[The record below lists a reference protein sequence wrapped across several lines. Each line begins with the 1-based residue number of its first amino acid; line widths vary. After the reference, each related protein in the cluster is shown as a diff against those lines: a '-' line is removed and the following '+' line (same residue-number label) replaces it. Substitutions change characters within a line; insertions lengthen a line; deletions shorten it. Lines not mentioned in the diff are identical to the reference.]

1 MRLQEG
7 QIKRIISEEMSR
19 SDVRSVVSSEL
30 SSYTKSREFEEAVK
44 KLTSDVFE
52 RFFKLLYDRRGMWKS
67 EIKR

>member
-1 MRLQEG
+1 MRLQEE
-7 QIKRIISEEMSR
+7 QIKRIINEEMSR
-19 SDVRSVVSSEL
+19 SDVRNVVSSEL

-52 RFFKLLYDRRGMWKS
+52 RFFKLLYDRRGMWKN